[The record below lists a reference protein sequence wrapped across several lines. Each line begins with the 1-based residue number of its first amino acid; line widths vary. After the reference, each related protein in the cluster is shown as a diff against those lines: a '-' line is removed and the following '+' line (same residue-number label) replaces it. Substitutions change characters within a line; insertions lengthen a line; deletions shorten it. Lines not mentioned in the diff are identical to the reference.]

1 MPSPL
6 QPFAFDGD
14 FPFLGGNHIT
24 VATGSRSTVFH
35 PKNETSRFASLN
47 MFHDV

>member
-24 VATGSRSTVFH
+24 VATEK
-35 PKNETSRFASLN
+35 PIDRFSSQK
-47 MFHDV
+47 

>member
-24 VATGSRSTVFH
+24 VARH
-35 PKNETSRFASLN
+35 AQKPIDRFSSQK
-47 MFHDV
+47 

>member
-24 VATGSRSTVFH
+24 VATVADLPFFI
-35 PKNETSRFASLN
+35 PKMKLRGLQ
-47 MFHDV
+47 V